1 MRFWQN
7 TKLEYNND
15 KLIKPKQDF
24 TLLYDKY
31 FDEYLSFN
39 VHWQFLILF
48 GQSCNLDTDDYD
60 GFAKQSILELVDLED
75 YQYCRCFNIIN
86 D

>member
-7 TKLEYNND
+7 TELEYNND

-48 GQSCNLDTDDYD
+48 RQSCNLDTDDYD
-60 GFAKQSILELVDLED
+60 RFAKQSILELVGLDD
-75 YQYCRCFNIIN
+75 YQYCRRFNVVN